1 MEDLISVTISDR
13 ASFDLSHLRP
23 LLDAWTK
30 AVMRYCRLQGFQ
42 DNPWWVNERGNLSIL
57 AGAAWTLSGWAAL
70 AGSPPRKATAECSEA
85 TTSERFNL
93 YVCSRYRR
101 YAFEATQAR
110 QGINNG
116 NSEDAVQDAL
126 RQAWKNAGD
135 LDIADE
141 DYGIAVTFVVPRVVP
156 SHTRRTSREVRELVV
171 EWLASDPFEFE
182 DHSSDSSP
190 DALAYVFPGDLP
202 DVTGDQ
208 RQRIFPGVALAL
220 FVRKRGTR
228 SDRKSPLRGEV
239 QTP

>member
-13 ASFDLSHLRP
+13 ASFELRHVRP
-23 LLDAWTK
+23 LLDAWIK

-70 AGSPPRKATAECSEA
+70 AGSPPRKATAESSEA

-110 QGINNG
+110 QVIDNG
-116 NSEDAVQDAL
+116 GNEDVVQEAL
-126 RQAWKNAGD
+126 RQAWANAGN
-135 LDIADE
+135 LDIAED
-141 DYGIAVTFVVPRVVP
+141 DYGIAATFVVPRVVP
-156 SHTRRTSREVRELVV
+156 SHTGRTSREVRELVV
-171 EWLASDPFEFE
+171 DWLASNPFEFA
-182 DHSSDSSP
+182 DRSGDTSP

-202 DVTGDQ
+202 DSTAGQ
-208 RQRIFPGVALAL
+208 RQRLFPGVALAL

-228 SDRKSPLRGEV
+228 CDRKNIVPRELRPE
-239 QTP
+239 